1 MKYALIVLII
11 FALGCVIPG
20 AVAQDACKEATYGK
34 CFSVHAR
41 FAVYTGDGVEA
52 LWPVGS
58 KRVLRVSSPGEK
70 LEAMTSGAYLGEY
83 FVFGDFV
90 VCPLEKEVPGKM
102 RTVCIK
108 EMKNLRRVKR
118 KDE

>member
-1 MKYALIVLII
+1 MKYVLGVLAI

-20 AVAQDACKEATYGK
+20 AAAQDPCKETSYGK
-34 CFSVHAR
+34 CFSTHAR
-41 FAVYTGDGVEA
+41 FAIYTGDGQED

-58 KRVLRVSSPGEK
+58 KRLLGVSGAGDQ
-70 LEAMTSGAYLGEY
+70 LEGMTSGVYPGEY
-83 FVFGDFV
+83 YVFGDFV
-90 VCPLEKEVPGKM
+90 VCPLEKEVPGKK
-102 RTVCIK
+102 RSVCIK